1 MPTNKMSS
9 ALAAACALMLSA
21 CGGGGSSSDTPAPP
35 VTPAALT
42 IGGTAATGAAMAGAS
57 VQIKC
62 AGGSG
67 SATSATDGS
76 FSTSITDAA
85 LPCALSATSS
95 DGKTTLRS
103 VAPAGTA
110 TSATANITPLSEII
124 VAQVA
129 GGDAG
134 ALFSSFDAAAQAKLS
149 STNVASAVTTVA
161 AALKG
166 TIDLSG
172 VNPLSDAL
180 VATGGGKTGNALDQ
194 KLDALGAA
202 LKAGGSSVADVAAAL
217 LANPGAP
224 AVVQTLLQPA
234 ATSCAA
240 LRSGKFHLLDA
251 YDGERPVS
259 LATVDASALTVKEA
273 DGTILTFAPVSGSAC
288 AYTAGDGKVSAYVA
302 KSGVIVVR
310 YLDDAATARAALLVP
325 DQSVPLSEMAGTWNI
340 AIYGIDEFGGP
351 AAPYFSVQTL
361 DKTSLSTAGAD
372 CVGLNACE
380 SWIPRATDIFTVD
393 TTEGGFTH
401 ADDEGSGRLFP
412 VKTATGQIALFGMLF
427 DTQKRPIGLVF
438 FSKQT
443 ALSLPTVGAVDNF
456 WDMQVNSAGIAQAVA
471 DTQTT
476 IQSVDTSAGSY
487 TRIRTSD
494 GRVDGFTLNK
504 PRDGMRY
511 RAAGSSV
518 GTNGKTI
525 TFGATLNTPL
535 PGMGLTVYS
544 SLTTDAATNF
554 FGISIGKP

>member
-1 MPTNKMSS
+1 MPTNKMST
-9 ALAAACALMLSA
+9 ALVAACALMLSA
-21 CGGGGSSSDTPAPP
+21 CGGGGDDAAPITPP

-57 VQIKC
+57 VQVKC
-62 AGGSG
+62 VGGSG
-67 SATSATDGS
+67 SATSGSDGA
-76 FSTSITDAA
+76 FSASITGAA

-103 VAPAGTA
+103 IAPAGTA

-134 ALFSSFDAAAQAKLS
+134 ALFGSFDAAAQAKLS

-172 VNPLSDAL
+172 VNPLSDTL
-180 VATGGGKTGNALDQ
+180 VAAGGGKTGNALDQ
-194 KLDALGAA
+194 KLDTLGAA

-217 LANPGAP
+217 VANPGAP
-224 AVVQTLLQPA
+224 AVVQTLLQSA
-234 ATSCAA
+234 ASSCAA

-251 YDGERPVS
+251 YDGEHPVS

-273 DGTILTFAPVSGSAC
+273 DGSVLTFAPVSGSAC
-288 AYTAGDGKVSAYVA
+288 AYTAVNGAVSAYVA

-310 YLDDAATARAALLVP
+310 YLDDDTKARASLLVP

-340 AIYGIDEFGGP
+340 AIYGVDEVGGP

-361 DKTSLSTAGAD
+361 NAASLSTAGAD
-372 CVGLNACE
+372 CVGLEACQ

-393 TTEGGFTH
+393 TTEGGYTQS
-401 ADDEGSGRLFP
+401 DDQGSARLFP
-412 VKTATGQIALFGMLF
+412 VKTAKGDIALFGMLF
-427 DTQKRPIGLVF
+427 DTQKHPIGLVF

-443 ALSLPTVGAVDNF
+443 ALTLPTVGTVDNF
-456 WDMQVNSAGIAQAVA
+456 WDMQVNSAGVAQAVV

-476 IQSVDTSAGSY
+476 IQSVDAGAGTY
-487 TRIRTSD
+487 TRIRASD

-525 TFGATLNTPL
+525 SFGATLNTPL
-535 PGMGLTVYS
+535 PGMGITVYS